1 MLEDQRWQPV
11 PGATGAEI
19 YPFLR
24 KPDVTCSNAYIIRTP
39 GDVLIIDTG
48 ADAGQMDRILSL
60 VEDLLR
66 EAPRPVTLF
75 FTHCHADHWLGL
87 EQVVAATGAT
97 TYAAEPEVT
106 EIPIATD
113 VALHDGDKIRLG
125 DTTLEVAWLTGHRA
139 SYLEHVSTSAA
150 LIYRDPDGSAHV
162 FAGDCLFPGGIG
174 NTCDDPAAFTE
185 LLNDVAQKLF
195 AARPDKTTVY
205 PGHGADTTLGAER
218 PSLAEWANRSW

>member
-1 MLEDQRWQPV
+1 MEYDGNVVAGGPAQTRLTTDLEITKVSVGPMDN
-11 PGATGAEI
+11 
-19 YPFLR
+19 
-24 KPDVTCSNAYIIRTP
+24 NAY
-39 GDVLIIDTG
+39 
-48 ADAGQMDRILSL
+48 
-60 VEDLLR
+60 LLR
-66 EAPRPVTLF
+66 DRKSGETLLIDAANEPERLIELTGGELDNVLT
-75 FTHCHADHWLGL
+75 THCHADHWLGL
-87 EQVVAATGAT
+87 EQVVAATGAA
-97 TYAAEPEVT
+97 TYAAEPEVAQ
-106 EIPIATD
+106 IPIATA

-125 DTTLEVAWLTGHRA
+125 DTTLEVVWLTGHRA

-195 AARPDKTTVY
+195 AALPDKTTVY

-218 PSLAEWANRSW
+218 PSLAEWSNRSW

>member
-1 MLEDQRWQPV
+1 MKYDGNVVAGGPAQTRLTTDLEITKISVGPMDN
-11 PGATGAEI
+11 
-19 YPFLR
+19 
-24 KPDVTCSNAYIIRTP
+24 NAY
-39 GDVLIIDTG
+39 
-48 ADAGQMDRILSL
+48 
-60 VEDLLR
+60 LLR
-66 EAPRPVTLF
+66 DRKSGETLLIDAANEPERLIELTGGKLDNVLT
-75 FTHCHADHWLGL
+75 THCHADHWLGL

-195 AARPDKTTVY
+195 AALPDKTTVY

-218 PSLAEWANRSW
+218 PSLAEWSNRSW

>member
-1 MLEDQRWQPV
+1 M
-11 PGATGAEI
+11 
-19 YPFLR
+19 
-24 KPDVTCSNAYIIRTP
+24 
-39 GDVLIIDTG
+39 
-48 ADAGQMDRILSL
+48 
-60 VEDLLR
+60 
-66 EAPRPVTLF
+66 
-75 FTHCHADHWLGL
+75 
-87 EQVVAATGAT
+87 AATGAT

-195 AARPDKTTVY
+195 AALPDKTTVY

-218 PSLAEWANRSW
+218 PSLAEWSNRSW

>member
-1 MLEDQRWQPV
+1 MEYDGNVVAGGPAQTRLTTDLEITKVSVGPMDN
-11 PGATGAEI
+11 
-19 YPFLR
+19 
-24 KPDVTCSNAYIIRTP
+24 NAY
-39 GDVLIIDTG
+39 
-48 ADAGQMDRILSL
+48 
-60 VEDLLR
+60 LLR
-66 EAPRPVTLF
+66 DRKSGETLLIDAANEPERLIELTGGELDNVLT
-75 FTHCHADHWLGL
+75 THCHADHWLGL
-87 EQVVAATGAT
+87 EQVVAATGAA
-97 TYAAEPEVT
+97 TYAAEPEVAQ
-106 EIPIATD
+106 IPIATD

-195 AARPDKTTVY
+195 AALPDKTTVY
-205 PGHGADTTLGAER
+205 PGHGGDTTLAVER

>member
-1 MLEDQRWQPV
+1 MEYDGNVVAGGPAQTRLTTDLEITKVSVGPMDN
-11 PGATGAEI
+11 
-19 YPFLR
+19 
-24 KPDVTCSNAYIIRTP
+24 NAY
-39 GDVLIIDTG
+39 
-48 ADAGQMDRILSL
+48 
-60 VEDLLR
+60 LLR
-66 EAPRPVTLF
+66 DRKSGETLLIDAANEPERLIELTGGELDNVLT
-75 FTHCHADHWLGL
+75 THCHADHWLGL
-87 EQVVAATGAT
+87 EQVVAATGAA
-97 TYAAEPEVT
+97 TYAAEPEVAQ
-106 EIPIATD
+106 IPIATD

-125 DTTLEVAWLTGHRA
+125 DTTLEVVWLTGHRA

-195 AARPDKTTVY
+195 AALPDKTTVY
-205 PGHGADTTLGAER
+205 PGHGGDTTLAVER